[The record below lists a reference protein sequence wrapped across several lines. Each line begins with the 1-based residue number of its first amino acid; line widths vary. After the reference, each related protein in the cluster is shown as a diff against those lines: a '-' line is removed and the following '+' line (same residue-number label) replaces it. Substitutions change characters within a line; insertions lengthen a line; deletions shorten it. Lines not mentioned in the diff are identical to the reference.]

1 METGHLAESSENPHG
16 SAWAELFDRG
26 RRAELDGRLDE
37 ARTSYASAL
46 ESGGE
51 RADWRYRLGCVC
63 LKQDDP
69 AAAVPCFEAAAGD
82 EATAVKALTNL
93 GVCYDRLGRRTD
105 AVRAYRLAIRRGG
118 SAVAHHNL
126 GSIHAEEGRPG
137 EAIRSFEA
145 AIALE
150 PDAEAFLNLGLVH
163 LAREDFV
170 LAREAFDRSV
180 DQQPRFALGHYH
192 AALCHMKTGCYAD
205 ACTRFDRAWELD
217 PRLARTPYH
226 LGVCCHKLQRYEEAR
241 AQFEQ
246 ALEAFPEDGR
256 IHYQLALTCDALG
269 LHQEARTHYGRA
281 RAHDAAG
288 R

>member
-1 METGHLAESSENPHG
+1 MESKRVAGSQGNESS
-16 SAWAELFDRG
+16 SAGAELFDRG
-26 RRAELDGRLDE
+26 RRAERDGRLDE
-37 ARTSYASAL
+37 ARADYLAAL
-46 ESGGE
+46 AADGE

-69 AAAVPCFEAAAGD
+69 AGAVPCFELAAGQD
-82 EATAVKALTNL
+82 ATAVKALTNL
-93 GVCYDRLGRRTD
+93 GVCHDRLGSRTD
-105 AVRAYRLAIRRGG
+105 AVRAYRQAIMRGG

-126 GSIHAEEGRPG
+126 GSIHAEEGRPD

-150 PDAEAFLNLGLVH
+150 ADAEAFLNLGLVH
-163 LAREDFV
+163 MAREDFGE
-170 LAREAFDRSV
+170 AREAFDRSV
-180 DQQPRFALGHYH
+180 AEQPRFALGHYH
-192 AALCHMKTGCYAD
+192 AALCLMKTGCYAD
-205 ACTRFDRAWELD
+205 ACARFDRAWELD
-217 PRLARTPYH
+217 PRLARAPFH
-226 LGVCCHKLQRYEEAR
+226 LGVCCHKLQRYEDAR

-256 IHYQLALTCDALG
+256 IHYHLALTCDALG

-281 RAHDAAG
+281 RALDAAG